1 MRLGSGIAPVVD
13 WLANQVP
20 VGLGVDG
27 SASNDGSHLLAEA
40 RMAKLLARVAPN
52 RYQIAKPGEGRGFA
66 GHAGALSPRQVL
78 EMATR
83 GGAAVLGR
91 DDIGY
96 LAPGMSADFVAIN
109 LNKIALAGAIH
120 DFVAALVLCQP
131 QDVDYSVIN
140 GRFVVKEGQL
150 TTIDT
155 REVIKRH
162 NEISIEMVDGC

>member
-1 MRLGSGIAPVVD
+1 
-13 WLANQVP
+13 
-20 VGLGVDG
+20 
-27 SASNDGSHLLAEA
+27 
-40 RMAKLLARVAPN
+40 MAKLNARVAPN
-52 RYQIAKPGEGRGFA
+52 RYQIVKPGERGGFA

-109 LNKIALAGAIH
+109 LNQIALAGAVH

-140 GRFVVKEGQL
+140 GRFIVKEGRIL
-150 TTIDT
+150 TINS

-162 NEISIEMVDGC
+162 NEISLQMVNCS